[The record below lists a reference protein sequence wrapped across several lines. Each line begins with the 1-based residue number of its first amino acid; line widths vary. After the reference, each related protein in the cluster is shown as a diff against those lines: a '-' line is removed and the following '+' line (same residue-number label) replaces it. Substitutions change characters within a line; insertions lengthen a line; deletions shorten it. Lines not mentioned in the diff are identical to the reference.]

1 MYMGTS
7 DFAVPAL
14 KRMKE
19 EGYEIPLV
27 ITQPDRPKNRGMK
40 VLPMPVKIQAE
51 EYGIP
56 VMQPESISDSSEVM
70 RCLREINPDIIVVAS
85 YGKLLPKSL
94 LDLPRL
100 GCINIHA
107 SLLPKYR
114 GAAPIQHAI
123 LSGDSETG
131 VTLMYMSEGLD

>member
-1 MYMGTS
+1 
-7 DFAVPAL
+7 
-14 KRMKE
+14 
-19 EGYEIPLV
+19 
-27 ITQPDRPKNRGMK
+27 MK

-114 GAAPIQHAI
+114 GLLPSSMPFFPEIQRPE
-123 LSGDSETG
+123 LP
-131 VTLMYMSEGLD
+131 